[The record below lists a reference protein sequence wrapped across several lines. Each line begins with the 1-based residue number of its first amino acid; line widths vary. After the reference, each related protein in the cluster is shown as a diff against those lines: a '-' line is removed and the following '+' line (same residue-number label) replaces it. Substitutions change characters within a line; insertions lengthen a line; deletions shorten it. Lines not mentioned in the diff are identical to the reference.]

1 MSLKDAIA
9 EIQSY
14 LDKLRNSIDAERV
27 NKFIDLLLSSKKIFV
42 VGAGRS
48 GLVGRAFAM
57 RLAHLAFRVYVVG
70 ETVTPAVEKGD
81 LVIGITGSGETPS
94 TVNAIKIAKEVG
106 ARIAVITSRENSTA
120 AKLADVTI
128 KIVGKTKVGK
138 EKTLLPLGS
147 IFEIMTFIF
156 LDSLVVELMKRLGKT
171 EEDLKAYHAV
181 LE

>member
-1 MSLKDAIA
+1 MLKDVIA
-9 EIQSY
+9 EIRLY
-14 LDKLRNSIDAERV
+14 LEKLQNSVDTQQV
-27 NKFIDLLLSSKKIFV
+27 NKFLDLLLSSNKIFV

-94 TVNAIKIAKEVG
+94 TVNAIKIARDVG
-106 ARIAVITSRENSTA
+106 ARIVVITSRDNSTV
-120 AKLADVTI
+120 AKLADVVI
-128 KIVGKTKVGK
+128 KIAGKTKVGK

-147 IFEIMTFIF
+147 IFEIMTLVF
-156 LDSLVVELMKRLGKT
+156 LDSLVVELMKKLNKT